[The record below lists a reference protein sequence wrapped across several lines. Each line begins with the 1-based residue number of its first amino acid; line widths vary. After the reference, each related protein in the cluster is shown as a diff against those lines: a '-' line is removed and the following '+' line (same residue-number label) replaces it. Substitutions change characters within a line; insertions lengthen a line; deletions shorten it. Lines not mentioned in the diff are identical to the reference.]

1 MNTISMDEISN
12 GHTIHPNPTN
22 ETERA
27 KKGENVARCV
37 CGIHKQKRENNGWNG
52 GGVEGLEKMAIL
64 WLLNLT
70 LTRDAMAW
78 SDIVLLK

>member
-27 KKGENVARCV
+27 KKGENVARFV
-37 CGIHKQKRENNGWNG
+37 GVSTNKNGKIMVET
-52 GGVEGLEKMAIL
+52 GVGWRVAHEF
-64 WLLNLT
+64 
-70 LTRDAMAW
+70 
-78 SDIVLLK
+78 